1 MRGTGPEGASLQRM
15 PERRLEVAALVA
27 YLKRITTPG
36 GGESMRGRWKEPT
49 LHGFP
54 VAAVLAA
61 ILIAIGSAFG
71 LDLLDRSAA
80 NVYRTTQ
87 GNVRL

>member
-1 MRGTGPEGASLQRM
+1 MSRGA
-15 PERRLEVAALVA
+15 V
-27 YLKRITTPG
+27 G
-36 GGESMRGRWKEPT
+36 GRDQPMKPF
-49 LHGFP
+49 L
-54 VAAVLAA
+54 AAVLAA
-61 ILIAIGSAFG
+61 ILIAIGSAFA